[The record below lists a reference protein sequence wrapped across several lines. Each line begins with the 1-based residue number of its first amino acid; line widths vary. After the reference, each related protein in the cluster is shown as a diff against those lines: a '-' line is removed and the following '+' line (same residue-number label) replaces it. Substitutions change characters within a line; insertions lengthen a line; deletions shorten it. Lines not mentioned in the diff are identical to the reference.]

1 MEAAILLLCLSVMLG
16 MLVIDRLT
24 R

>member
-1 MEAAILLLCLSVMLG
+1 MEVAIVLLTMSVMLG